1 MPMTLNELINAVDA
15 EGLRHDLPLVFHIF
29 DGDDIVELE
38 IDEVSEGIKDD
49 ISIYLSE
56 IQ

>member
-15 EGLRHDLPLVFHIF
+15 EGLRHDLPLVFYLY
-29 DGDDIVELE
+29 DGDDIVHLE
-38 IDEVSEGIKDD
+38 IDEVSEGINDD
-49 ISIYLSE
+49 INLFIME